1 LPASAVDDAAQ
12 EAVLRAWSAWRR
24 SGAPDHPAA
33 WMATIARRE
42 AVRWRS
48 GPPGRSWASATDE
61 PPEPARPALEED
73 DVLERL
79 DVNEALTHLAPVDRL
94 LIRLRYEAD
103 LTQPDIARATGLP
116 EGTVKIRLHRARKK
130 LRSHLS

>member
-1 LPASAVDDAAQ
+1 M
-12 EAVLRAWSAWRR
+12 LRAWNAWRR
-24 SGAPDHPAA
+24 SGAPDHPHA

-48 GPPGRSWASATDE
+48 GPHGRSWASATDE
-61 PPEPARPALEED
+61 PPEGEDGDD
-73 DVLERL
+73 DVLARV
-79 DVNEALTHLAPVDRL
+79 DIAGALKHLAPVDRF
-94 LIRLRYEAD
+94 LIRLRYEED

-116 EGTVKIRLHRARKK
+116 EGTVKIRLHRARNK